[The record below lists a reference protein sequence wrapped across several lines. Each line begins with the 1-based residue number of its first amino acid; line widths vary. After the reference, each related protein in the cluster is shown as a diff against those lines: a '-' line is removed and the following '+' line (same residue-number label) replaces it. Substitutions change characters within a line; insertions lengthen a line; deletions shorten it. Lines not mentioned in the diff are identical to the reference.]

1 MMWPER
7 CRRICGSTARVTPS
21 RPNTLVPNSL
31 AGLRSAG
38 LLDRAQQAVAGIVD
52 QDIDAA
58 ELLHRLAG
66 GLVGLCLAGDVEPGR
81 QQPLMGAEARGDG
94 VGIAGGGDHRIA
106 RLQRGFRD
114 QGAKPPGS
122 SCDEPDTHFLALSVG
137 GPAGSPNLMGKE

>member
-38 LLDRAQQAVAGIVD
+38 FLDRAQQAVAGIVD

-58 ELLHRLAG
+58 EFFHRLAG
-66 GLVGLCLAGDVEPGR
+66 GLMRLGLAGDVEPGC
-81 QQPLMGAEARGDG
+81 QQPLMGAEA
-94 VGIAGGGDHRIA
+94 A
-106 RLQRGFRD
+106 R
-114 QGAKPPGS
+114 
-122 SCDEPDTHFLALSVG
+122 
-137 GPAGSPNLMGKE
+137 